1 MNHEAETDQ
10 GANQAKP
17 ADARKFDLMTVMLV
31 FVPLPVIA
39 HFLGWSAV
47 SVFGLSC
54 LGIIPLAGY
63 MGRATEHLSEHVG
76 PGRGA
81 LLNACF
87 GNACEFILAVSALN
101 AGLIDVVKASLTGSI
116 MGNVLLVLG
125 ASMLAGGLR
134 HSKQTFNRTA
144 ASTSAT
150 LLALAAIGLLMP
162 GVMQSV
168 SKISPTKG
176 EHISLAISIV
186 LALVYLASLL
196 FSLKTHKQLYGAP
209 VGEEVEHALGV
220 DMWSQKKS
228 ITVLL
233 LATVAVATLAQFL
246 VGAVEETGRALG
258 MSELFVGVIL
268 VAIIGNAAE
277 NSSAVLMALKNRM
290 DLSINIALGSSTQL
304 ALLIAPVL
312 VFIGWI
318 IHKPMNLMF
327 TEAEIV
333 AVIVAVVA
341 LKFVATDGE
350 SNWLEGLMLLAV
362 YAILGATFFYL

>member
-1 MNHEAETDQ
+1 MDI
-10 GANQAKP
+10 
-17 ADARKFDLMTVMLV
+17 LTVMLAL
-31 FVPLPVIA
+31 VPLPIIA
-39 HFLGWSAV
+39 NLLGWSPVAI
-47 SVFGLSC
+47 FATSC
-54 LGIIPLAGY
+54 LGIIPLAGF
-63 MGRATEHLSEHVG
+63 MGKATEHLSEHVG

-81 LLNACF
+81 LLNAFF

-101 AGLIDVVKASLTGSI
+101 AGLIDVVKASITGSI

-125 ASMLAGGLR
+125 ASMFAGGLR
-134 HSKQTFNRTA
+134 NRTQTFNRTA

-162 GVMQSV
+162 AVMKGV
-168 SKISPTKG
+168 SKISDTTG
-176 EHISLAISIV
+176 EHISIAISIV
-186 LALVYLASLL
+186 LSFVYLASLL
-196 FSLKTHKQLYGAP
+196 FSLKTHKQLYGAL
-209 VGEEVEHALGV
+209 VGAEGEHAIGV

-228 ITVLL
+228 ITILL
-233 LATVAVATLAQFL
+233 FATIAVATLAQFL
-246 VGAVEETGRALG
+246 VGAVEQTGRALG

-277 NSSAVLMALKNRM
+277 NSSAVLMAMKNRM
-290 DLSINIALGSSTQL
+290 DLAINIALGSSTQL

-312 VFIGWI
+312 VFIGWF

-327 TEAEIV
+327 SEAEIV

-362 YAILGATFFYL
+362 YAILGATFYYL